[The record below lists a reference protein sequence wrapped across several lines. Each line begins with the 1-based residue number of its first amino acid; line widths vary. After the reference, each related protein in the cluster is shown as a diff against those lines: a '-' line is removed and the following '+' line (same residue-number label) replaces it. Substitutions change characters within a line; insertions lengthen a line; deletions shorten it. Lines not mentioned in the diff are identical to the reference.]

1 MSAVPQSLPLPQQGQ
16 WRFAALVGAAMVLVL
31 GAMHWPTVNT
41 LVEQWSRSDTYAH
54 GFLVVPISV
63 WLIWRNRE
71 QLARIEPRPAPAAL
85 IALALAGAA
94 WLVAEAGS
102 VNVVA
107 QYAFVAMVIT
117 MVWAMLGWRFVSA
130 AGFPLFFLFLAV
142 PVGEFLLQ
150 PLMNVTADLTVALL
164 RLSGIPVYREGTFFS
179 VPSGNWSVVEACSGL
194 RYLIASITLGVL
206 YAYLSYR
213 SWTRRL
219 LFVLAAAL
227 VPVLANGVRAYLIVM
242 IGHLSDMKLAVG
254 IDHLIY
260 GWVFFG
266 LVMLL
271 LFWVGGFWRE
281 EETVPPPAAS
291 AALKAT
297 TPQAKPV
304 VVALLALAIAA
315 AWPAYAAW
323 MHSRA
328 LPAIPDLRAP
338 AIVNWQASEAF
349 TSWTPNWNGADRQL
363 RQGYR
368 QGGRDV
374 MLELNYYATQR
385 RGAELVSASNGV
397 ASVADPSWS
406 RVDKGAVTVDIG
418 GVERRVRQ
426 TRLVGRDGQRL
437 LVWQWNLVDN
447 EATISDSRAALM
459 LAFKRLQLKPDDG
472 WSVLIAAPYETDT
485 PAAAASLRSFAHAL
499 DPAMKRGFFEADAP

>member
-1 MSAVPQSLPLPQQGQ
+1 MSAVPQALPLPQQGQ
-16 WRFAALVGAAMVLVL
+16 RRFASLVALATVLVL
-31 GAMHWPTVNT
+31 GAMYWPTVST

-54 GFLVVPISV
+54 GFLVVPISG

-71 QLARIEPRPAPAAL
+71 QLARIEPHPAPAAL

-94 WLVAEAGS
+94 WLLAEAGS

-107 QYAFVAMVIT
+107 QYAFVAMAIA
-117 MVWAMLGWRFVSA
+117 MVWATLGWRFVAA

-213 SWTRRL
+213 SWSRRL

-266 LVMLL
+266 VVMLL

-281 EETVPPPAAS
+281 DGAPPPRAAPP
-291 AALKAT
+291 AMNGTAPA
-297 TPQAKPV
+297 AKPV

-323 MHSRA
+323 MHSRV
-328 LPAIPDLRAP
+328 PPTVPVLRAP
-338 AIVNWQASEAF
+338 AIADWEASDAF
-349 TSWTPNWNGADRQL
+349 TTWTPNWKGADRQL
-363 RQGYR
+363 RQSYQ
-368 QGGRDV
+368 QGGRVV
-374 MLELNYYATQR
+374 MLELNYFATQR
-385 RGAELVSASNGV
+385 RDAELVSASNGV
-397 ASVADPSWS
+397 ASVADPNWS
-406 RVDKGAVTVDIG
+406 RVDKGAVAVDIG

-426 TRLVGRDGQRL
+426 TRIVGRDGQRL
-437 LVWQWNLVDN
+437 LVWQWNVVDN
-447 EATISDSRAALM
+447 EATISHPRAALL

-472 WSVLIAAPYETDT
+472 WSVLIATGYETDT
-485 PAAAASLRSFAHAL
+485 TVAAASLRSFAQAL
-499 DPAMKRGFFEADAP
+499 EPVMKRGFFEAVSP